1 MLNIQTIRAIALATV
16 TGASSIALADTYVAL
31 DFPEAVST
39 DVSGINA
46 SGSIVGGYADKAGT
60 QHGFSLT
67 GGVFATIDYPGSTST
82 AAIAVNDRGDIA
94 GFFLDTASQWHGFVL
109 ANGQFFVQDS
119 PQATTGTFTLG
130 ISASGTLV
138 GEFKA
143 GQAFGQLG
151 FAWILRHGDYA
162 QLTPPDCR
170 GETPAKPVQAFAT
183 AINSRGDVVGRLID
197 AAGQQCAWRLDKNGV
212 YSILTFPGA
221 SLTNARGISAVGE
234 VVGVSRVN
242 GVNHGFVLPAD
253 DVIDFISIDFPGAAS
268 TRALG
273 INSRGDIVGTYALA
287 GPAGVGHG
295 FVVTRDNVGDAD
307 DGSGD

>member
-1 MLNIQTIRAIALATV
+1 MVNIKTIHVLALLAI
-16 TGASSIALADTYVAL
+16 TGASPFALADMYVPV
-31 DFPEAVST
+31 DFPGAIST
-39 DVSGINA
+39 DANGINA
-46 SGSIVGGYADKAGT
+46 SGTIVGGYTDQAGVP
-60 QHGFSLT
+60 HGFSFT
-67 GGVFATIDYPGSTST
+67 NGVFATIDYPGSTST
-82 AAIAVNDRGDIA
+82 AAIAVNARGDIA
-94 GFFLDTASQWHGFVL
+94 GFFLDTTGRWHGFVF
-109 ANGQFFVQDS
+109 ANGQFFVQDN
-119 PQATTGTFTLG
+119 PLATTGTFTLG
-130 ISASGTLV
+130 INASGTLV
-138 GEFKA
+138 GEFKV

-151 FAWILRHGDYA
+151 FAWIQRHGDYA

-170 GETPAKPVQAFAT
+170 GETPAHPVQAFAT
-183 AINSRGDVVGRLID
+183 AINSRNDVVGRLID

-221 SLTNARGISAVGE
+221 SLTNARGVNAVGE

-242 GVNHGFVLPAD
+242 GVNHGFVLPPD

-295 FVVTRDNVGDAD
+295 FVLTRDNVGDAD
-307 DGSGD
+307 DPGED